1 MSNTES
7 IKVHGI
13 KIKSTE
19 YTEKTEIDIEL
30 IKNPD
35 SHKAHT
41 KSVKNPHR
49 NHKDPK

>member
-19 YTEKTEIDIEL
+19 YTEKTEIDKEL

-35 SHKAHT
+35 SHKGL
-41 KSVKNPHR
+41 SQNPHKIR
-49 NHKDPK
+49 